1 MGISVHEK
9 LKQTHNTPYP
19 RNTKCILF
27 NLKWLSIYYT
37 IIKNDT
43 MECGGTFSK
52 MTSYLITDVYLLD
65 YVLNV
70 ITVILNVF

>member
-1 MGISVHEK
+1 MQKSV
-9 LKQTHNTPYP
+9 
-19 RNTKCILF
+19 LF

-37 IIKNDT
+37 IIENDT

-70 ITVILNVF
+70 ITVLLNVF